1 MKQLVLDASV
11 TMRWVLVDRVP
22 PLSER
27 IRELLSRENWSAIV
41 PALWYWE
48 VANTVVTASRKGG
61 LVGPMEDAWQRA
73 QNWFERVEGDA
84 FSDRAVVEAVAI
96 AKRHRLTV
104 YDASYLE
111 LAQRRGLPLATLDE
125 ALQAAGRA
133 AGVQVDF

>member
-27 IRELLSRENWSAIV
+27 VRELLSRENWSAIV

-48 VANTVVTASRKGG
+48 VANTVVTAARKGG

-84 FSDRAVVEAVAI
+84 FSDRVVVEAVAI
-96 AKRHRLTV
+96 AQRHRLTV